1 MQNISRY
8 GRRRTGGN
16 HVLGA
21 GQDFWR
27 PRGFTAF
34 MESAFGRCCRLDSI
48 SGRSA
53 GRLGGMLAVS
63 GGKSGEK
70 NNPVHTCDGGGTSA
84 GAAAAVFVWERKVC
98 TLPLP

>member
-1 MQNISRY
+1 
-8 GRRRTGGN
+8 
-16 HVLGA
+16 
-21 GQDFWR
+21 
-27 PRGFTAF
+27 

-48 SGRSA
+48 A
-53 GRLGGMLAVS
+53 GRGAGRVGGMLAVS

-70 NNPVHTCDGGGTSA
+70 NNPVHTRDGGGTSA

>member
-27 PRGFTAF
+27 PRGLTAF
-34 MESAFGRCCRLDSI
+34 MESDFKGFYRLDSI